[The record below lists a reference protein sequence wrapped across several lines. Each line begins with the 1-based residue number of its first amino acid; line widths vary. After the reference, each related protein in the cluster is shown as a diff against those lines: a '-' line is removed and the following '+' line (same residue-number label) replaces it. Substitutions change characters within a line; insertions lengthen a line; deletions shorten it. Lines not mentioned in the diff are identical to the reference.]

1 MTYNFDPDRWYD
13 NEQDALERAYRAGQL
28 DRSAYETALDRLQR
42 RLDDL
47 WDRLD
52 GSYRLPGGTDD

>member
-1 MTYNFDPDRWYD
+1 MTYNFDPDRWYA
-13 NEQDALERAYRAGQL
+13 NERDALERAYRVGQL
-28 DRSAYETALDRLQR
+28 DRTAYEAALDRLQQ

-52 GSYRLPGGTDD
+52 GSYRLPGSADD